1 MADRYWVG
9 GNGTW
14 DASTTTNWSA
24 TSGGATG
31 ASAPTTADNAIFNGS
46 SGTGAVTI
54 NAGATCLNL
63 DASAVTANTTFNGQS
78 AVAVQG
84 NVTFAAAA
92 TYSTAGVA
100 LNFTGAV
107 ATPILNCASTNFL
120 STVTNS
126 KTSGTLSI
134 ATSTCVCNTFTQNVA
149 TAITTLSANLTCVNF
164 YLGQGTF
171 NVNASTLTVSTYMND
186 FGNTASEPRTLL
198 LTTGTINFGTNITT
212 TNLDVIT
219 WDLGLYGGLTFTRGT
234 GSVVVGS
241 TTAQATNASFHTA
254 NSTYYDLLFQGTTTS
269 VTGNIT
275 CTGSG
280 GAGLRITSPAG
291 INHEFI
297 LDPTTTNA
305 VTAGTF
311 SVVGNSTNN
320 RAYVFSS
327 TLGTSV
333 PINVTGTTTRTL
345 TNVDLQDVAFTF
357 GSSLTGTSIG
367 DCGGNTGVT
376 VTTPLTSYA
385 KTAAPSNYSDAIW
398 FSATNGGGSAQRA
411 PLPQDNAI
419 FDLNTGSSVITVNGK
434 TLGANITTTGYTGS
448 FDYSVSNP
456 SNTVVSMYGSYTGT
470 GSLLN
475 NISALRI
482 AGRAN
487 VSIPA
492 ASPSGYLV
500 IDTFGFTATM
510 SGAISNSSLIIYAHG
525 GTFDTAGYSI
535 TASSISLDDTTFS
548 NLTKLIGV
556 GTSTSKAANL
566 NSSIVNLAIVS
577 STAAFSVPYTTATL
591 NAGTSTI
598 NLAPSG
604 VQTLLQ
610 FFAANNTFYNL
621 TLTPNSSLVRF
632 QLEGVTPTFS
642 SFSCITDYR
651 ISINYGGTT
660 LTCGSLVLRGKKNAG
675 ITVQKGTF
683 ATGTF
688 TLAIGSN
695 VTTTYTA
702 FRGVIK
708 SGASTFT
715 AKNVANLGAN
725 TGITF
730 TSQTR
735 TLAFTTGASS
745 FTVPTDYGGS
755 NMFFAVGAGGGAG
768 RGTANGSA
776 CGGGGSA
783 AVGIATNLSIN
794 KGQTV
799 YYSVGSAGVGA
810 TSALTAGTAGGQT
823 WVNINANSVPAVGNI
838 GAIANGG
845 GGSASTG
852 GAGSAGASNIT
863 VNAIAYA
870 GAVGGSGVSFGQG
883 GGGAA
888 TAGFNYFTSRAGAAG
903 NNVTGGGGGGGAG
916 IAAVGGAPVTG
927 ASGRGGTGGAG
938 VGAGGTGGAKG
949 TTTSTAGGV
958 GGAGA
963 GGGGA
968 GSVSSNGAT
977 AAIGGAGGVGDEF
990 TYTTL
995 NGVVS
1000 TGTIGPGGAGGGGGG
1015 SESSAQTTVTGG
1027 TGGAASYGAGGG
1039 GSGRGSTT
1047 NGNGGNGGSGL
1058 LIFVYDIAVGGNFG
1072 GVIG

>member
-24 TSGGATG
+24 TSGGAAG

-46 SGTGAVTI
+46 SGTGTVTI

-63 DASAVTANTTFNGQS
+63 DASAVTANTKFNGQ
-78 AVAVQG
+78 AVLAAQG

-92 TYSTAGVA
+92 TYITAGVSI
-100 LNFTGAV
+100 NFTGAV
-107 ATPILNCASTNFL
+107 AAPILNCASTNFL
-120 STVTNS
+120 SAINNL

-134 ATSTCVCNTFTQNVA
+134 ATSSCVCNTFGQNVA

-164 YLGQGTF
+164 YLGYGTF
-171 NVNASTLTVSTYMND
+171 NVNASTLTVSNYASD
-186 FGNTASEPRTLL
+186 YDASVSEPRSLV
-198 LTTGTINFGTNITT
+198 LTTGSINFGTNITT
-212 TNLDVIT
+212 TNLDQIT
-219 WDLGLYGGLTFTRGT
+219 WNIGLYGGYTFTRGT
-234 GSVVVGS
+234 GSVIVGS
-241 TTAQATNASFHTA
+241 TTAQATAAYFYTA
-254 NSTYYDLLFQGTTTS
+254 NATYYDLLFQGTQTL
-269 VTGNIT
+269 VEGNIT

-297 LDPTTTNA
+297 LSPTSTNS

-311 SVVGNSTNN
+311 SIVGNSTNN
-320 RAYVFSS
+320 RAYVVSD
-327 TLGTSV
+327 TLGSPV
-333 PINVTGTTTRTL
+333 SINVTGTSTRTL

-367 DCGGNTGVT
+367 DCGGNSGVT

-419 FDLNTGSSVITVNGK
+419 FDSNTGSSVITVDGK
-434 TLGANITTTGYTGS
+434 TLGKNITTTGYTGS
-448 FDYSVSNP
+448 FAYSVSNP
-456 SNTVVSMYGSYTGT
+456 INTVVSMYGSYAGT
-470 GSLLN
+470 GSLLDS
-475 NISALRI
+475 IFALRI

-510 SGAISNSSLIIYAHG
+510 SGAINNSSLIIYAHG

-535 TASSISLDDTTFS
+535 TASSISLEDTTFG
-548 NLTKLIGV
+548 NLVKLIGV
-556 GTSTSKAANL
+556 NTSTSKALNL
-566 NSSIVNLAIVS
+566 NASIVNLTVVS
-577 STAAFSVPYTTATL
+577 YGVAFSIPYTTATL

-598 NLAPSG
+598 NVVPSG
-604 VQTLLQ
+604 SLTSAGFLT
-610 FFAANNTFYNL
+610 ANNTFNNL
-621 TLTPNSSLVRF
+621 TVTPNSSMNFFGITGL
-632 QLEGVTPTFS
+632 TPTFS
-642 SFSCITDYR
+642 SISCITDYKLDF
-651 ISINYGGTT
+651 SFNGTT
-660 LTCGSLVLRGKKNAG
+660 LTCGSLVLRGKKGAG
-675 ITVQKGTF
+675 IFVGKGSSPV
-683 ATGTF
+683 GTF

-715 AKNVANLGAN
+715 AKNVADLGAN

-730 TSQTR
+730 TSQTK

-745 FTVPTDYGGS
+745 FAVPTDYGGS
-755 NMFFAVGAGGGAG
+755 NMFFAVGGGGGAG

-783 AVGIATNLSIN
+783 AVGMVTNLSIS

-810 TSALTAGTAGGQT
+810 TSALAAGTAGGTT
-823 WVNINANSVPAVGNI
+823 WANTTSNSIPAVGNI
-838 GAIANGG
+838 GVLAFGG
-845 GGSASTG
+845 GGSAATGSAGTG
-852 GAGSAGASNIT
+852 GANNFIVNDISYNGAS
-863 VNAIAYA
+863 
-870 GAVGGSGVSFGQG
+870 GGSGVSFGQG

-916 IAAVGGAPVTG
+916 ISAVGGAPVTG

-977 AAIGGAGGVGDEF
+977 AAIGGAGGVGNEF

-1027 TGGAASYGAGGG
+1027 TGGAGSYGAGGG

-1058 LIFVYDIAVGGNFG
+1058 LIFVYDIAAGGNFG

>member
-24 TSGGATG
+24 TSGGAAG

-46 SGTGAVTI
+46 SGTGTVTI
-54 NAGATCLNL
+54 SSGATCLNL
-63 DASAVTANTTFNGQS
+63 DASAVTANTKFNGQ
-78 AVAVQG
+78 AVLAAQG

-92 TYSTAGVA
+92 TYITAGVSI
-100 LNFTGAV
+100 NFTGAV
-107 ATPILNCASTNFL
+107 ATPTLNCASTNFL
-120 STVTNS
+120 SAINNL

-134 ATSTCVCNTFTQNVA
+134 ATSACVCNTFGQNVA
-149 TAITTLSANLTCVNF
+149 TATTTLSTNLTCVNF

-171 NVNASTLTVSTYMND
+171 NVNASTLTVSSYMND
-186 FGNTASEPRTLL
+186 YGNTVSEPRTLV

-241 TTAQATNASFHTA
+241 TTPQATSAYFYTA
-254 NSTYYDLLFQGTTTS
+254 NATYYDLLFQGTQTL
-269 VTGNIT
+269 VEGNIT

-280 GAGLRITSPAG
+280 GTGLRITSPAG
-291 INHEFI
+291 INHEFV
-297 LDPTTTNA
+297 LASTSTNS

-311 SVVGNSTNN
+311 SIVGNSTNN
-320 RAYVFSS
+320 RAYVVSD
-327 TLGTSV
+327 TLGSPV
-333 PINVTGTTTRTL
+333 SINVTGTSTRTL

-367 DCGGNTGVT
+367 DCGGNSGVT

-411 PLPQDNAI
+411 PLPQDNVI
-419 FDLNTGSSVITVNGK
+419 FDSNTGSSVITVNGK
-434 TLGANITTTGYTGS
+434 TLGKNITTTGYTGS
-448 FDYSVSNP
+448 FAYSVSNP

-470 GSLLN
+470 GSLLDS
-475 NISALRI
+475 IFALRI

-500 IDTFGFTATM
+500 IDAFGFTATM
-510 SGAISNSSLIIYAHG
+510 SGAINNSSLIIYAHG

-535 TASSISLDDTTFS
+535 TASTISLDDTTLS
-548 NLTKLIGV
+548 NLTSLIGV
-556 GTSTSKAANL
+556 RTSTSKAANF
-566 NSSIVNLAIVS
+566 NASIVNLTVVS
-577 STAAFSVPYTTATL
+577 STVAFSIPYTTATL

-598 NLAPSG
+598 NLVPSG

-621 TLTPNSSLVRF
+621 TLTPNSSLVSF
-632 QLEGVTPTFS
+632 QLTGLTPTFS
-642 SFSCITDYR
+642 SINCVTDYQL
-651 ISINYGGTT
+651 YFLFGGTT
-660 LTCGSLVLRGKKNAG
+660 LTCGSLILRGKKGAG
-675 ITVQKGTF
+675 ITVAYGRTPLV
-683 ATGTF
+683 TF

-702 FRGVIK
+702 FRGVTK
-708 SGASTFT
+708 SGASTLV
-715 AKNVANLGAN
+715 AKNVANLGGN

-730 TSQTR
+730 TSQTK

-745 FTVPTDYGGS
+745 FVVPTDYGGS

-768 RGTANGSA
+768 KGGPNGSGT
-776 CGGGGSA
+776 GGGGSGA
-783 AVGIATNLSIN
+783 MGITSNLPMS

-799 YYSVGSAGVGA
+799 YYSIGSAGSGA
-810 TSALTAGTAGGQT
+810 TSSGFPGVAGGQT
-823 WVNINANSVPAVGNI
+823 WANINSNSVPAVSGI

-845 GGSASTG
+845 SGSISG
-852 GAGSAGASNIT
+852 GAGGSGGAGNIT
-863 VNAIAYA
+863 VNTINYS
-870 GAVGGSGVSFGQG
+870 GATGGFGSTQGQG

-888 TAGFNYFTSRAGAAG
+888 TVGFNYFTSRAGASGG
-903 NNVTGGGGGGGAG
+903 NVAGGGGGGGAG

-927 ASGRGGTGGAG
+927 ASGRGGTGGTG

-963 GGGGA
+963 GGGGS

-977 AAIGGAGGVGDEF
+977 AAIGGAGGVGNEI

-1027 TGGAASYGAGGG
+1027 AGGAGSYGAGGG
-1039 GSGRGSTT
+1039 GSGRGSTI
-1047 NGNGGNGGSGL
+1047 NGNGGNGGGGL